1 MMDRNKFK
9 TLVGSIKDN
18 YDKGNAWLD
27 TIPREVNSV
36 FFDNPYVDSLH
47 RINTVCLE
55 TIFDGYLR
63 QEVEW
68 FIYEWSADKD
78 EGYRTIT
85 YPDGKK
91 FVINTIDDFVE
102 YLVGEWYLT

>member
-1 MMDRNKFK
+1 MDRNKFK

-18 YDKGNAWLD
+18 YDKGNTWLD

-68 FIYEWSADKD
+68 FIYEWDANKD
-78 EGYRTIT
+78 SRYRTIT
-85 YPDGKK
+85 LLNGTK
-91 FVINTIDDFVE
+91 FVINTLDDFV
-102 YLVGEWYLT
+102 VYLTTEGYLQ